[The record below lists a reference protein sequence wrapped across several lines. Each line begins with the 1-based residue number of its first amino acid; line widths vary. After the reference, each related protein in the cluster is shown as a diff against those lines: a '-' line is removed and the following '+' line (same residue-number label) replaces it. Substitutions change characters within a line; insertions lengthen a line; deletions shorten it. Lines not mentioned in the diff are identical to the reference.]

1 MAGRLG
7 FNIKS
12 KSIKI
17 KYRASSIF
25 VSPLSSENPSNI
37 LVETIQKQVFF
48 HKTKQNK
55 NLTFKTILLKTFY
68 HTITAKIIELKSVT

>member
-1 MAGRLG
+1 MLVL
-7 FNIKS
+7 FNQ
-12 KSIKI
+12 IKI
-17 KYRASSIF
+17 KYRTSSIF

-48 HKTKQNK
+48 HKTKQKSNV
-55 NLTFKTILLKTFY
+55 KTIWLKTFY